1 MKRYKKINYKKII
14 LRKLQWLIQFIY
26 IITFFL
32 LTFGITGNIELDVH
46 TPKYLIIIW
55 IITGILTYF
64 RAMNASKK
72 IQEN

>member
-14 LRKLQWLIQFIY
+14 LKKLQWLIQFTY
-26 IITFFL
+26 IMTFFF

-46 TPKYLIIIW
+46 TPKHFIVIW

-64 RAMNASKK
+64 RAMNASNK
-72 IQEN
+72 IQNI